1 MDEHDLFE
9 RDAALAQIDVALA
22 GGRAGQGCALLL
34 TGQAGIGKTSLF
46 EVARARAAAAGMS
59 LLTARSGQLESD
71 VAFGVVRQLF
81 EPPVLGVGAQERRAL
96 FEGAAGLAAPL
107 LAADLAGVP
116 VPGSGRRSA
125 WAVLHGLYWLTANL
139 AARRP
144 LLIAVDDVHWT
155 DRASLRSLSYLT
167 ARLEGLPVT
176 VLLAARSGEPSS
188 VQLRTLLRD
197 PALRRLSLS
206 ELSRPACDLMVRR
219 TAGAANEQLCA
230 ACHEATGGNPFLLKE
245 VLTAV
250 ATANLDP
257 TPTPTPTPTPA
268 LAASIREMRPSS
280 TDAVAARLERLP
292 APAAALARAAA
303 VLGRSVELR
312 HAAALAGIDVAAA
325 AVAADLL
332 AESGLLRGRPL
343 EFVHPIVQGVVYD
356 GLPAAA
362 RAVAHRRS
370 AGLLA
375 AEGSDPVEIG
385 AHLLV
390 AEPAGDPAVVQ
401 LLRHA
406 AAAALSRGAPEG
418 AAVFLR
424 RALAEPAEDQV
435 RGPLFAELG
444 RAELLARD
452 PAALEHLGAAL
463 ELVDDQI
470 ERLRLS
476 LALAEVLYFQGQMP
490 IAHAVVTNA
499 LESLHDADDASVL
512 VAETARAF
520 FGWGWKQPD
529 VAPEDVSR
537 LTALA
542 LRGGPDGRGLAILV
556 GQVLMTGG
564 AQPED
569 GIRLVR
575 HGLDGGRL
583 VADESADAVAAVPAG
598 AMLAYHDDLTAVE
611 QHLEQMLDDARARG
625 SIMGYAGALTYRA
638 LAALRRGAVDVAA
651 SDAARALELGQEH
664 ELNFALPFTVQILVE
679 ALLEKGEVEQC
690 SAALSAV
697 VFAPLD
703 GTLPGAMQLTA
714 RGRLNVALGRT
725 EGGLSDLRG
734 AGAALQALGVENPNL
749 MAWRSTLALA
759 LPAGQASEREDLV
772 AAELVLARRAGQDQF
787 AIGVALRASGLLSGG
802 VEGIGLLE
810 HAVRVLQQ
818 CPSILEQARS
828 LVELGGALRR
838 ANRRTDA
845 REPLRQGIELAGG
858 CGATALEERGLA
870 ELRAT
875 GARPR
880 GRTRTGAAALTPTEQ
895 RVVVM
900 AAQQLT
906 NPEIAQALFVARKTV
921 ENHLVSAFRKLD
933 VHSREELAEY
943 AGTPDRLAL
952 RSTPAVRG

>member
-1 MDEHDLFE
+1 VDEHDLLE
-9 RDAALAQIDVALA
+9 RDDALGQIDVALA
-22 GGRAGQGCALLL
+22 KGRAGQGCALLL

-81 EPPVLGVGAQERRAL
+81 EPPVLGVGPPERRAL

-257 TPTPTPTPTPA
+257 TPTPA

-280 TDAVAARLERLP
+280 ITDAVAARLERLP

-424 RALAEPAEDQV
+424 RALAEPAADQV

-444 RAELLARD
+444 GAELLARD

-463 ELVDDQI
+463 ELVDDQA

-490 IAHAVVTNA
+490 TAHAVVTSA
-499 LESLHDADDASVL
+499 LESLHDADEASVL

-556 GQVLMTGG
+556 GQVLMARGE
-564 AQPED
+564 QPED

-583 VADESADAVAAVPAG
+583 VADESADAVAAVPAA

-625 SIMGYAGALTYRA
+625 SIMGYAGGLTYRA

-664 ELNFALPFTVQILVE
+664 ELRFALPFTVQILVE
-679 ALLEKGEVEQC
+679 ALLEKGDVEQC

-697 VFAPLD
+697 VFAPTD
-703 GTLPGAMQLTA
+703 GTLPGALQLTA

-725 EGGLSDLRG
+725 EGGLSDLRE

-749 MAWRSTLALA
+749 IAWRSTLALA
-759 LPAGQASEREDLV
+759 LPAGHGSERDDLV
-772 AAELVLARRAGQDQF
+772 AAELVLARRAGQPR

-810 HAVRVLQQ
+810 HAVRVLQE

-838 ANRRTDA
+838 ANRRVDA

-870 ELRAT
+870 ELRVT

-880 GRTRTGAAALTPTEQ
+880 GRTRTGAAALTPTEE

-900 AAQQLT
+900 AAQRLT
-906 NPEIAQALFVARKTV
+906 NPQIAQALFVARKTV

-933 VHSREELAEY
+933 VHSREELTGY
-943 AGTPDRLAL
+943 AGTPDRIAL
-952 RSTPAVRG
+952 RSTPAVKG